1 MATIAIGTATFTLGG
16 AETSSFSWLDASL
29 GTPVTF
35 GGIPKIVGGPS
46 QTVQS
51 GEGAGVPYFN
61 GAAAITAT
69 GATVTMASPPDC
81 TVVVVAIG

>member
-16 AETSSFSWLDASL
+16 SETASFTWLDAIL

-35 GGIPKIVGGPS
+35 GGTPKIIGGPS

-61 GAAAITAT
+61 GAAAITTT
-69 GATVTMASPPDC
+69 GGTITMASPPDS
-81 TVVVVAIG
+81 TVVVIAIG